1 MVQALLQVTVKN
13 GLPWFTFAVDNNSDI
28 LAATMRKTN
37 SSEKYDCSW
46 IYTFYSF
53 RKGKKKSGGWMS
65 HGSKAKSL
73 DYVPNIVGQMKVN
86 GSQCT
91 KSARSDSENQLMVR
105 EFVLFEVE
113 PRKADQETSSFL
125 TNVELAAIVIK
136 VPKETEASLNK

>member
-1 MVQALLQVTVKN
+1 MVAEGRIRQKKLENQLKLVAKLRELEESNMVQALLQVTVKN

-37 SSEKYDCSW
+37 SSRSMTAAG
-46 IYTFYSF
+46 YTHFTPSI
-53 RKGKKKSGGWMS
+53 K
-65 HGSKAKSL
+65 
-73 DYVPNIVGQMKVN
+73 
-86 GSQCT
+86 CT

-136 VPKETEASLNK
+136 VRRGGSKSKQ